1 MIWKKNL
8 LVFLILCFCSV
19 IYCLEASPYGD
30 ETLQP
35 EYLARTSFNRFQY
48 SGFEFY
54 VGSGFLN
61 SSYFENITV
70 SGVNMTTFFPIVD
83 QFSVFTVPGSGLFY
97 RDLNDSIWI
106 TIKID
111 NIFSNFRYYRKQIAV
126 GVVPDMFV
134 GSWTAIVTLNNGVV
148 QSIDW
153 DDDCSQCASN
163 LCINGHDCFLSYSNV
178 GNCEGSNS
186 YSCDIKI
193 YVAWQGT
200 DASGVPCTSLNY
212 VPSRFELFALHPVWQ
227 AAAGIQTRLV

>member
-83 QFSVFTVPGSGLFY
+83 QFSVFTVPGCKINLFKRTCLTLFFKKAGLFY

-163 LCINGHDCFLSYSNV
+163 LV
-178 GNCEGSNS
+178 
-186 YSCDIKI
+186 
-193 YVAWQGT
+193 
-200 DASGVPCTSLNY
+200 
-212 VPSRFELFALHPVWQ
+212 
-227 AAAGIQTRLV
+227 